1 MAINMTI
8 KEQWNTIKKNWLIAL
23 VLIVLVLTPLASNAS
38 QTLVN
43 TFSANSFAGY
53 GVAEDA
59 MMKTSYYPSPSYGD
73 FAPEVQD
80 RIITKTASLSSEV
93 KRGEF
98 TVAEDK
104 LKDIVTSSD
113 SFLLNE
119 NSNRYGEGVES
130 YYTGYYT
137 IKVET
142 SKYSAVLAQLKEL
155 GKVTAFN
162 ENQNDITGSYTN
174 LQLELSLEKG
184 RLQKYQDLY
193 SQATSVGDK
202 LDLEDRIFNEERTI
216 KYLEDSLK
224 NMDSRVDY
232 STISLTLQE
241 KQSGYLGVVFVKFS
255 QLVKSLVDSINSV
268 LRLIFIVL
276 PWAVVVLIIWVLAK
290 VSRKGKKKR

>member
-1 MAINMTI
+1 MTI